1 MWWSIRNPLIARILR
16 GCDSVDMERR
26 ALLIVAIVA
35 GIFLGVD
42 SASSEDLEA
51 LRPPYYKKWR
61 KNPKVCHAATLSV
74 PPDVGAVRK

>member
-1 MWWSIRNPLIARILR
+1 M
-16 GCDSVDMERR
+16 
-26 ALLIVAIVA
+26 AIVA